1 VTEWGRQVHSGCGNS
16 ENSELPTSGSTP
28 TICRSSP
35 SSAFASLL
43 AHHLSR
49 SLQHPPCRSLFALL
63 HVHMP
68 ARAHTPTIAPRFS
81 LHSPDALSSSFHRSD
96 FFASPSLGRILAD
109 SYDSRG
115 WRVASSGRSPSGPV
129 ATRSRAR
136 ARHASLREI
145 GRLLSSASRPTH
157 CPKSRCESGVTS
169 CLVRHHVGD
178 NGDNDVNGES
188 SMLNYGASRSL
199 DLPEA

>member
-49 SLQHPPCRSLFALL
+49 SLQHPACRSLFALL

-68 ARAHTPTIAPRFS
+68 ARARARTPTIAPRLFLHAGCFLPCSIDQISSDLLSLSLALSLTFS
-81 LHSPDALSSSFHRSD
+81 L
-96 FFASPSLGRILAD
+96 
-109 SYDSRG
+109 
-115 WRVASSGRSPSGPV
+115 
-129 ATRSRAR
+129 
-136 ARHASLREI
+136 
-145 GRLLSSASRPTH
+145 
-157 CPKSRCESGVTS
+157 
-169 CLVRHHVGD
+169 
-178 NGDNDVNGES
+178 
-188 SMLNYGASRSL
+188 
-199 DLPEA
+199 